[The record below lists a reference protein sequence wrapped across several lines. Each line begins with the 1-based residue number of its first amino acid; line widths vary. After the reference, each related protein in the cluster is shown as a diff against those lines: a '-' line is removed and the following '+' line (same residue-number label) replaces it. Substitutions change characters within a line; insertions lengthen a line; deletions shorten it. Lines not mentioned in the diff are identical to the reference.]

1 MADIK
6 LRDYQQKAV
15 DSVIGEWRD
24 GHKRTLAV
32 MPTGTGKTVVFSTV
46 LKKVAD
52 KGNRALVLAHRG
64 ELLEQARDKIYAV
77 TGRECAL
84 EKADSTAIGSSELIT
99 LGSIQT
105 FAQPTRLERF
115 PRDYFKAIVVDEA
128 HHALSDTY
136 QRVLEHFDE
145 AYVMGATATPDRG
158 DRRALAQY
166 FDSLAFEYNMRDAIR
181 DGYLCPIKAKMIPL
195 DIDITDV
202 GISNG
207 DFALEAVNCALEPYL
222 EQIAQHIAN
231 ECADRRTVV
240 FLPLIATSQKFR
252 DVLERYGMKAAE
264 VNGNSPDRAE
274 ILQDFADGKYQVL
287 CNSLLVLEGWD
298 CPSVDCVV
306 MLRPTKIRSLYT
318 QAVGRGT
325 RLYPGK
331 NELLLLDFLWM
342 TNRHDLCRP
351 SALIAEDADVAA
363 HMNRI
368 VKEQEEVDLT
378 EAELM
383 AKQDVAA
390 EREEALAKM
399 LREQRRKKARL
410 VDPLQWGASIRDV
423 DVMNYMPTFG
433 WEGQPPTE
441 KQLEFISK
449 AGINPDGV
457 TSRGHAGMIINNIMQ
472 RRKLKLATAKQIRL
486 LEQNGFAHVGEWKQA
501 DATKLIGLIA
511 SNNWRVPGWITPEA
525 YVPNGG

>member
-1 MADIK
+1 MTLFLENGNRGAIRRCWFF
-6 LRDYQQKAV
+6 LLAAV
-15 DSVIGEWRD
+15 D
-24 GHKRTLAV
+24 
-32 MPTGTGKTVVFSTV
+32 KTVVA
-46 LKKVAD
+46 AD
-52 KGNRALVLAHRG
+52 VIKHRVKHGDRILFMAHRG
-64 ELLEQARDKIYAV
+64 ELLTQAADKIKSV
-77 TGRECAL
+77 TGLSSAL
-84 EKADSTAIGSSELIT
+84 EKADSTCLGANMAVNVGSVQT
-99 LGSIQT
+99 LCKEN
-105 FAQPTRLERF
+105 RLERF
-115 PRDYFKAIVVDEA
+115 SPDYFTTIIVDEA
-128 HHALSDTY
+128 HHILSDSY
-136 QRVLEHFDE
+136 MDVLNHFPN
-145 AYVMGATATPDRG
+145 AKVMGITATADRS
-158 DRRALAQY
+158 DKRDLAQY

-222 EQIAQHIAN
+222 KQIAQHIAN

-252 DVLERYGMKAAE
+252 DILERYGMKAAE

-274 ILQDFADGKYQVL
+274 ILQDFTDGKYQVL
-287 CNSLLVLEGWD
+287 CSALLLSEGWD
-298 CPSVDCVV
+298 CPPVDCVCV
-306 MLRPTKIRSLYT
+306 LRPTKIRSLYT
-318 QAVGRGT
+318 QLVGRGT

-331 NELLLLDFLWM
+331 SELLLLDFLWM

-351 SALIAEDADVAA
+351 SALIAEDEEVAE

-368 VKEQEEVDLT
+368 VKDKEEVDLT

-423 DVMNYMPTFG
+423 DLMNYMPTFG

-457 TSRGHAGMIINNIMQ
+457 TSRGHAGMIINNIMR

-486 LEQNGFAHVGEWKQA
+486 LEQKGFAHVGEWKQS
-501 DATKLIGLIA
+501 DATKLIGMIA

-525 YVPNGG
+525 YVPGGG